1 MYMKKRLMFWLC
13 WLAVCAVACSPV
25 KVMDTEGSDNFSLK
39 NYQTFGFMETEAGGN
54 ALGADYAP
62 QLAFLKAEIARQLE
76 ARGLEQRTAD
86 PDLEVNLGV
95 VVSEEVQT
103 RQTDLRSDP
112 PTYIGQ
118 RRYTWRSREVEV
130 GRYNEGTLS
139 LHLIDRTR
147 DELVWRGEAEA
158 VLPKGRAKQEK
169 RISEGVEKLVQ
180 RIP

>member
-1 MYMKKRLMFWLC
+1 MKKKIIFC
-13 WLAVCAVACSPV
+13 ISWLAVWAAACSPV
-25 KVMDTEGSDNFSLK
+25 KILNTEGSDNFSLG
-39 NYQTFGFMETEAGGN
+39 NYQSFGFMETEAGGD
-54 ALGADYAP
+54 ALGTDYSQ
-62 QLAFLKAEIARQLE
+62 QLEFVKAEIARQLE

-86 PDLEVNLGV
+86 PDLAVNIGV

-139 LHLIDRTR
+139 LHLVDRMR

-158 VLPKGRAKQEK
+158 VVPRDREKQER
-169 RISEGVEKLVQ
+169 RISEGIEKLVQ